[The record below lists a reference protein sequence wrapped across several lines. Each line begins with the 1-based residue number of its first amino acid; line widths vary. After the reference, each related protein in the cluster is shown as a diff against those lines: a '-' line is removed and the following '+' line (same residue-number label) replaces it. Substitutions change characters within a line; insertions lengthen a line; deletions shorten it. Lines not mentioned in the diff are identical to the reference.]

1 MQIEINTN
9 NSKKVTKLLSKFL
22 DMAGKSEY
30 NYLNK
35 DKIVIGENQNSG
47 FIYLYLENNPSLS
60 LCLDDSNEFC
70 IVYSSGLDGL
80 EFISFEIPSNIDKLE
95 TKLNRAYNIEDDI
108 RGDDYND
115 SDKTDAFINAM
126 EEKGWALI

>member
-80 EFISFEIPSNIDKLE
+80 EFINFKIPSNLDKLE
-95 TKLNRAYNIEDDI
+95 TKLNRAYNLEDGI
-108 RGDDYND
+108 RGNDYND
-115 SDKTDAFINAM
+115 SDKTDSFINAM
-126 EEKGWALI
+126 EEKGWELL

>member
-22 DMAGKSEY
+22 EMNENGIYD
-30 NYLNK
+30 YLEK
-35 DKIVIGENQNSG
+35 DKIYIGYNSNSG
-47 FIYLYLENNPSLS
+47 FTYLYLENNPSLC
-60 LCLDDSNEFC
+60 LCLNDSNEFC

-80 EFISFEIPSNIDKLE
+80 EFINFEIPSNIDKLE
-95 TKLNRAYNIEDDI
+95 TKLNKVYNLEDDI

-115 SDKTDAFINAM
+115 SDKTDAFISVM
-126 EEKGWALI
+126 EEKGWDLI